1 VARLTLL
8 RRRQVLVP
16 TLLGWA
22 ILLAALALVATV
34 AVRGSYAFLAVTR
47 PVPAQILV
55 IEGWLPNDQLDQAL
69 AVYRTKG
76 GFARIFTTGGPISEF
91 ETPSAPSYA
100 ERARNYLVAQGVPSD
115 LVVAVPAPPSA
126 QDRSF
131 LNAVTLREFLARSG
145 QPADA
150 LDVVSVGA
158 HCRRSWL
165 VYRLAFGDGARV
177 GMIAVRPTEYDPD
190 AWWRTSAGA
199 KDVLGEWIGWAW
211 TALFFHPGAR
221 GSHEEMWGAARP

>member
-16 TLLGWA
+16 TLLGWTV
-22 ILLAALALVATV
+22 LVLALASAAVV
-34 AVRGSYAFLAVTR
+34 AVRSAYAFLAVTR
-47 PVPAQILV
+47 PVGAHLLV
-55 IEGWLPNDQLDQAL
+55 IEGWMPNEQLDQAL
-69 AVYRTKG
+69 AVYRAG
-76 GFARIFTTGGPISEF
+76 SFEHVFTTGGPISEF

-100 ERARNYLVAQGVPSD
+100 ERARNYLVAQGLPGDRVA
-115 LVVAVPAPPSA
+115 AVPAPPSA

-131 LNAVTLREFLARSG
+131 LNAVTLRDFLAKSG
-145 QPADA
+145 LRADS

-177 GMIAVRPTEYDPD
+177 GMIAVRPGEYDPE

-211 TALFFHPGAR
+211 TVLFFHPGAR
-221 GSHEEMWGAARP
+221 GSHEELWGSAQP